1 MRRAVPIV
9 LFFLV
14 LLTPFLLK
22 RLYGTESHDVARA
35 GELRLV
41 VITPHVE
48 SIRREFAEAF
58 SKWHQERFGQ
68 PVFIDYR
75 AIGGTNEIVRFFE
88 SAKATVFDRQGTFRI
103 DVAWGGGDFL
113 FDQQLKKLG
122 VLEPLKLPDETMRYA
137 FPKPE
142 LAGAALYDV
151 SGGTWFGTCLSTFG
165 ICYNRDVCRVLGVG
179 EPKTWEALAGPKLRG
194 WVLLA
199 DPTRSGSANTALMT
213 VVEKEMVA
221 AHQRGESEDAGWA
234 RGMGLIRQIAA
245 NARQFT
251 DASSS
256 TPVQIAQGD
265 AAAGMTIDFYGRSE
279 VDAVG
284 DERLGYI
291 EPAGATTLSADPV
304 AVVRGAEHRELA
316 IRFVEFLL
324 SEPAQKLW
332 NTRAGAPGGPRLTS
346 LRRLPIAPSVYRD
359 MRDFT
364 DPVDPF
370 TQKIA
375 FEKSPARQRTFRIVG
390 TLIGWSCVDLLDE
403 LRETRRAILAANRL
417 DLDAKL
423 GVFPFGEA
431 EALRRDA
438 QLRQASVAD
447 RLRLEREWKQQFRDE
462 YRRLREAASGT
473 APP

>member
-1 MRRAVPIV
+1 MRRSVPIV
-9 LFFLV
+9 LLLAVLV
-14 LLTPFLLK
+14 APFLLN
-22 RLYGTESHDVARA
+22 RLYGTESHDVPRA

-58 SKWHQERFGQ
+58 SRWHQQRFGQ

-75 AIGGTNEIVRFFE
+75 VIGGTNEIVRFFE
-88 SAKATVFDRQGTFRI
+88 SAKGTVFDRQGTFRI
-103 DVAWGGGDFL
+103 DVVWGGGDFL

-122 VLEPLKLPDETMRYA
+122 VLEPLKLPAETMQYA
-137 FPKPE
+137 FPNSE

-151 SGGTWFGTCLSTFG
+151 KDGTWFGTCLSTFG
-165 ICYNRDVCRVLGVG
+165 ICYNRDVCRILGVG
-179 EPKTWEALAGPKLRG
+179 EPRTWEALADPKLRG

-199 DPTRSGSANTALMT
+199 DPSRSAAANTAMMT
-213 VVEKEMVA
+213 VVEKEMIA
-221 AHQRGESEDAGWA
+221 ASQRGETEDAGWA

-256 TPVQIAQGD
+256 MPVQIAQGE
-265 AAAGMTIDFYGRSE
+265 AAAGMTIDFYGRAQ

-284 DERLGYI
+284 EQRLGYV
-291 EPAGATTLSADPV
+291 EPAGATTLSPDPV
-304 AVVRGAEHRELA
+304 AVVRGAEHKELA

-346 LRRLPIAPSVYRD
+346 LRRLPIAPAVYRD

-375 FEKSPARQRTFRIVG
+375 FEKSPARQRSFRIVG
-390 TLIGWSCVDLLDE
+390 TLIGWSCVDLLND
-403 LRETRRAILAANRL
+403 LRNTRRAIEQANRP

-423 GVFPFGEA
+423 GMFPFGEA
-431 EALRRDA
+431 EALRLDA
-438 QLRQASVAD
+438 QLRNATVAE
-447 RLRLEREWKQQFRDE
+447 RLALERQWKQQFRGE
-462 YRRLREAASGT
+462 YRRLREAARQ
-473 APP
+473 